1 MSGHGTYNSAVLKK
15 QYFSVYLHID
25 CMHWRGGEVHNVT
38 LIPFKWHL
46 WSRDIILIYPLNPP
60 FAALFAAITRTFF
73 IICIVFCVNYV
84 DLRSSQG
91 NFSLWKWNEV
101 QIIQDWTR
109 EPGFCSST
117 APPPPG
123 SQLGWLRAVP
133 SLLPALT
140 MHNNFLLKLWWV
152 LYLHHHLSII
162 YLLLICV
169 GHWYGTLIMTLC
181 SF

>member
-1 MSGHGTYNSAVLKK
+1 
-15 QYFSVYLHID
+15 
-25 CMHWRGGEVHNVT
+25 MHWRGGEVHNVT

-60 FAALFAAITRTFF
+60 FAALFAAITHTFF

-109 EPGFCSST
+109 EPGFSSST

-133 SLLPALT
+133 SLLLALT
-140 MHNNFLLKLWWV
+140 MHNNFLSKIV
-152 LYLHHHLSII
+152 MTFVSAPSFIYYLSIT
-162 YLLLICV
+162 YLC
-169 GHWYGTLIMTLC
+169 GTLIWNINNDIMQFPLGSVNFPIIC
-181 SF
+181 SICVQPQSLPID